1 MVRTCF
7 KIKTKNKQR
16 GRGEGRQPSLLSLS
30 AAAAWLTGSF
40 LDISD
45 TQTLSLAG
53 AKKAQNQPK
62 KLIRLSFKIKHREL
76 GLELSGGAIAVRT
89 KPSV

>member
-30 AAAAWLTGSF
+30 AAAAAWLTGSF

-62 KLIRLSFKIKHREL
+62 KLIRLSKSNTE
-76 GLELSGGAIAVRT
+76 SWDWS
-89 KPSV
+89 SVVEQLPYV